1 METKTGGKAW
11 RILLAV
17 LAVTLVAGMAASCVL
32 SAAALSRME
41 GQEVQIARLSETLTN
56 MINEELGRVTQEDDV
71 KVAGEYMIL
80 STRPISDAYRSGD
93 DSALD
98 ERQKETLKMASD
110 ILDEIIRDG
119 MSPYEQEVAVYDWMC
134 ANLSHQEGVT
144 VAIPTTG
151 EYCSQPYG
159 VLKYHNA
166 VCVGYATTFRLFMQM
181 LDIECMVVHNS
192 YHSWN
197 LVRLDGEWYHTDI
210 YSDVG
215 RGDYENFNLTDEMC
229 AMSHDWDTSFFPAA
243 TGLTYCYAYRNAVPL
258 EDIYQLPQLVRSAA
272 EQGQTVFL
280 YYLLSDKAEHSIA
293 VLDELLGR
301 LDSAV
306 MDYGVGQ
313 GMDLGMSRYIR
324 ALENEY
330 LVSIGIHNYSEN
342 PDDSNPLSEE
352 ELQQIDQ
359 AMEDAF
365 GSTFGSSDWDWNW
378 EADE

>member
-17 LAVTLVAGMAASCVL
+17 LAVILVAGMAASCVL

-280 YYLLSDKAEHSIA
+280 YYLLSDKEEHSIA

>member
-17 LAVTLVAGMAASCVL
+17 LAVILVAGMAASCVL

>member
-17 LAVTLVAGMAASCVL
+17 LAVILVAGMAASCVL

-365 GSTFGSSDWDWNW
+365 GSTFGSNDWDWNW